1 MFRRSER
8 NEVPMEGF
16 WNNLKQFFWNFING
30 YGLNL
35 VKALAIFV
43 LGLLIIRIVTTTVK
57 KNSVKSRRLDNAA
70 STFITS
76 LVALVAYIA
85 LALTLV
91 GTLGFS
97 TAGIVAAFSSV
108 MLAIALGMQNAL
120 SSLTNGIL
128 LIFTKPFQAGDYV
141 DIGGT
146 AGTVKEIKLFS
157 VKIVTPDNLT
167 VVIPNSTVLGS
178 VITNY
183 SRMSLRRL
191 DVVVPVSY
199 NADVGKVKALVTEFI
214 QGDARI
220 ASLPA
225 PFFRLTEYGAS
236 SLNFTLRVWT
246 DPGVFWDVKFDL
258 LEGILKVFKEN
269 GIEIPYD
276 QLDVHV
282 VDGKPTENGKEA

>member
-1 MFRRSER
+1 
-8 NEVPMEGF
+8 MEKF
-16 WNNLKQFFWNFING
+16 WNNLKEFFWNFLNG
-30 YGLNL
+30 YGLNIL
-35 VKALAIFV
+35 KALALFV
-43 LGLLIIRIVTTTVK
+43 LGILIIRLVTTSVK

-76 LVALVAYIA
+76 LVALIAYIA
-85 LALTLV
+85 LALLLV

-108 MLAIALGMQNAL
+108 MLAIALGMQNTL

-128 LIFTKPFQAGDYV
+128 LIFTKPFQSGDYV

-157 VKIVTPDNLT
+157 VKVVTPDNLT
-167 VVIPNSTVLGS
+167 VIIPNSTVLSS

-183 SRMSLRRL
+183 SRMPLRRL
-191 DVVVPVSY
+191 DVTLPVSY
-199 NADVGKVKALVTEFI
+199 DADVAIVKRVINDFI
-214 QGDARI
+214 KKDKRI
-220 ASLPA
+220 VPLPA

-258 LEGILKVFKEN
+258 LEGILEVLRKNK
-269 GIEIPYD
+269 IDIPYD
-276 QLDVHV
+276 QLDVHMIDPKTV
-282 VDGKPTENGKEA
+282 LSGSDGKEA

>member
-1 MFRRSER
+1 
-8 NEVPMEGF
+8 MEGF

-258 LEGILKVFKEN
+258 LEGILKVFQEN

>member
-167 VVIPNSTVLGS
+167 VVIPNSAVLGS

>member
-1 MFRRSER
+1 MSVLRRER
-8 NEVPMEGF
+8 APMEGF
-16 WNNLKQFFWNFING
+16 WNNLKQFFLNFING

-85 LALTLV
+85 LALTLI

-128 LIFTKPFQAGDYV
+128 LIFTKPFQSGDYV

-167 VVIPNSTVLGS
+167 VVIPNSTVLES

-191 DVVVPVSY
+191 DLVVPVSY
-199 NADVGKVKALVTEFI
+199 NADVGRIKELVTEFI
-214 QGDARI
+214 GGDARI
-220 ASLPA
+220 AALPA

-246 DPGVFWDVKFDL
+246 EPGVFWDVKFDL
-258 LEGILKVFKEN
+258 LEGIFKIFKEN

-282 VDGKPTENGKEA
+282 VDKKPSANGKEE

>member
-1 MFRRSER
+1 
-8 NEVPMEGF
+8 MEGF

-282 VDGKPTENGKEA
+282 EDGKPTENGKEA

>member
-1 MFRRSER
+1 M
-8 NEVPMEGF
+8 
-16 WNNLKQFFWNFING
+16 
-30 YGLNL
+30 
-35 VKALAIFV
+35 

-167 VVIPNSTVLGS
+167 VVIPNSTVLES

-282 VDGKPTENGKEA
+282 VDGKPAENGKEA

>member
-1 MFRRSER
+1 
-8 NEVPMEGF
+8 MEGF

-246 DPGVFWDVKFDL
+246 DPGVFWDVKFKL

-269 GIEIPYD
+269 RGLKFPTISWERTRCGRET
-276 QLDVHV
+276 
-282 VDGKPTENGKEA
+282 DGKREGGVKRWEHTGFF

>member
-1 MFRRSER
+1 
-8 NEVPMEGF
+8 MEGF

-258 LEGILKVFKEN
+258 LEGILKVFKDN

>member
-1 MFRRSER
+1 
-8 NEVPMEGF
+8 MEGF

-220 ASLPA
+220 ASLPT

-258 LEGILKVFKEN
+258 LEGILKVFQEN

>member
-1 MFRRSER
+1 
-8 NEVPMEGF
+8 MEGF

-57 KNSVKSRRLDNAA
+57 KNSVKSRRLDNAV

-225 PFFRLTEYGAS
+225 SFFRLTEYGAS

-258 LEGILKVFKEN
+258 LEGILKVFQEN

>member
-1 MFRRSER
+1 MFRRSKR

-167 VVIPNSTVLGS
+167 VVIPNSTVLES

-220 ASLPA
+220 ASLPRR
-225 PFFRLTEYGAS
+225 PFS
-236 SLNFTLRVWT
+236 V
-246 DPGVFWDVKFDL
+246 
-258 LEGILKVFKEN
+258 
-269 GIEIPYD
+269 
-276 QLDVHV
+276 
-282 VDGKPTENGKEA
+282 

>member
-1 MFRRSER
+1 
-8 NEVPMEGF
+8 MEKF
-16 WNNLKQFFWNFING
+16 WNNLKEFFWNFLNG
-30 YGLNL
+30 YGLNIL
-35 VKALAIFV
+35 KALALFV
-43 LGLLIIRIVTTTVK
+43 LGILIIRLVTTSVK

-76 LVALVAYIA
+76 LVALIAYVA
-85 LALTLV
+85 LALLLV

-108 MLAIALGMQNAL
+108 MLAIALGMQNTL

-128 LIFTKPFQAGDYV
+128 LIFTKPFQSGDYV

-157 VKIVTPDNLT
+157 VKVVTPDNLT
-167 VVIPNSTVLGS
+167 VIIPNSTVLSS

-183 SRMSLRRL
+183 SRMPLRRL
-191 DVVVPVSY
+191 DVTLPVSY
-199 NADVGKVKALVTEFI
+199 DADVATVKRVINDFI
-214 QGDARI
+214 KKDKRI
-220 ASLPA
+220 VPLPA

-258 LEGILKVFKEN
+258 LEGILEVLRKNK
-269 GIEIPYD
+269 IDIPY
-276 QLDVHV
+276 
-282 VDGKPTENGKEA
+282 

>member
-1 MFRRSER
+1 
-8 NEVPMEGF
+8 MEGF

-167 VVIPNSTVLGS
+167 VVIPNSTVLES

-214 QGDARI
+214 QGDERI

-225 PFFRLTEYGAS
+225 PYFRLTE
-236 SLNFTLRVWT
+236 N
-246 DPGVFWDVKFDL
+246 
-258 LEGILKVFKEN
+258 
-269 GIEIPYD
+269 
-276 QLDVHV
+276 
-282 VDGKPTENGKEA
+282 

>member
-1 MFRRSER
+1 
-8 NEVPMEGF
+8 MEKF
-16 WNNLKQFFWNFING
+16 WNNLKEFFWNFLNG
-30 YGLNL
+30 YGLNIL
-35 VKALAIFV
+35 KALALFV
-43 LGLLIIRIVTTTVK
+43 LGILIIRLVTTSVK

-76 LVALVAYIA
+76 LVALIAYVA
-85 LALTLV
+85 LALLLV

-108 MLAIALGMQNAL
+108 MLAIALGMQNTL

-128 LIFTKPFQAGDYV
+128 LIFTKPFQSGDYV

-157 VKIVTPDNLT
+157 VKVVTPDNLT
-167 VVIPNSTVLGS
+167 VIIPNSTVLSS

-183 SRMSLRRL
+183 SRMPLRRL
-191 DVVVPVSY
+191 DVKLPVSY
-199 NADVGKVKALVTEFI
+199 DADVATVKRVINDFI
-214 QGDARI
+214 KKDKRI
-220 ASLPA
+220 VPLPA

-258 LEGILKVFKEN
+258 LEGILEVLRKNK
-269 GIEIPYD
+269 IDIPYD
-276 QLDVHV
+276 QLDVHMIDPKTV
-282 VDGKPTENGKEA
+282 LSDSDGKEA

>member
-1 MFRRSER
+1 
-8 NEVPMEGF
+8 MEKF
-16 WNNLKQFFWNFING
+16 WNNLKEFFWNFLNC
-30 YGLNL
+30 YGLNIL
-35 VKALAIFV
+35 KELALFV
-43 LGLLIIRIVTTTVK
+43 LGILIIRLVTTSVK

-76 LVALVAYIA
+76 LVALIAYVA
-85 LALTLV
+85 LALLLV

-108 MLAIALGMQNAL
+108 MLAIALGMQNTL

-128 LIFTKPFQAGDYV
+128 LIFTKPFQSGDYV

-157 VKIVTPDNLT
+157 VKVVTPDNLT
-167 VVIPNSTVLGS
+167 VIIPNSTVFSS

-183 SRMSLRRL
+183 SRMPLRRL
-191 DVVVPVSY
+191 DVTLPVSY
-199 NADVGKVKALVTEFI
+199 DADVATVKRVVNEFI
-214 QGDARI
+214 KKDKRI
-220 ASLPA
+220 VPMPA

-258 LEGILKVFKEN
+258 LEGILEVLRKNK
-269 GIEIPYD
+269 IDIPYD
-276 QLDVHV
+276 QLDVHMIDPKTV
-282 VDGKPTENGKEA
+282 LSDSDEKEA